1 MTSFW
6 RASSASTAS
15 SRPARSASSYAGA
28 SSGTTTTSSRP
39 NASSSSD
46 WRSQREALAKP
57 AGSTESRK
65 EHVTTIDREG
75 KAVLGHSNIFPPEVI
90 NDIHVKSELGRYR
103 MRGFSMFK
111 PIPHWDQ
118 LMFLPGT
125 LTRFVIEGYREKCE
139 TKTVLGARFAKHPL
153 ELDIPVYITGM
164 SFGALSLEAKMALAK
179 GASMAGTA
187 TCSGEGGMIPPER
200 DLSTNWYYQCI
211 QSRYGFNPHHLM
223 LADACEFFIGQGCK
237 VGLGGHLMG
246 QKVTE
251 QVAEM
256 RSLPA
261 GIDQRSPARHPDWL
275 GPDDLSLKIQEVRE
289 ATDYQIPIQL
299 KLGAA
304 RVYDDVRM
312 AAKCG
317 PDIIY
322 LDGAEGGTGAG
333 PHIATEETGIPL
345 MAAIPE
351 ARRALEDVGMAD
363 EIDLVV
369 AGGIRNGGDVAK
381 ALSLGAKAVAL
392 GHSALMALNCNK
404 EIPGVT
410 DYEGTIGVPA
420 GSCYHC
426 HTGRCPVGITTQDVE
441 LRKRLVVDEAAERVY
456 NFLHTLTLEV
466 QMLAR
471 ACGKTNIHSLE
482 PEDLCALTVEAAAMA
497 KVPLAGTSWI
507 PGVSEERTLAK
518 IERLLEKH
526 LEFPVDYLPTHAEV
540 PAGE

>member
-1 MTSFW
+1 
-6 RASSASTAS
+6 
-15 SRPARSASSYAGA
+15 
-28 SSGTTTTSSRP
+28 
-39 NASSSSD
+39 
-46 WRSQREALAKP
+46 
-57 AGSTESRK
+57 
-65 EHVTTIDREG
+65 
-75 KAVLGHSNIFPPEVI
+75 
-90 NDIHVKSELGRYR
+90 
-103 MRGFSMFK
+103 
-111 PIPHWDQ
+111 
-118 LMFLPGT
+118 
-125 LTRFVIEGYREKCE
+125 
-139 TKTVLGARFAKHPL
+139 
-153 ELDIPVYITGM
+153 M

-200 DLSTNWYYQCI
+200 DYSTKWYYQCI

-223 LADACEFFIGQGCK
+223 LADGVEFFIGQGCK

-275 GPDDLSLKIQEVRE
+275 GPDDLSLKIQEIRE
-289 ATDYQIPIQL
+289 ATDYQVPIQL
-299 KLGAA
+299 KLGAS

-333 PHIATEETGIPL
+333 PHVATEETGIPL

-351 ARRALEDVGMAD
+351 ARRALEDVGLAD

-381 ALSLGAKAVAL
+381 CLALGAKAVAI
-392 GHSALMALNCNK
+392 GHSALMA

-410 DYEGTIGVPA
+410 DYEGSVGVPA
-420 GSCYHC
+420 GQCYHC
-426 HTGRCPVGITTQDVE
+426 HTGRCPVGIATQDPE
-441 LRKRLVVDEAAERVY
+441 LRKRLVVEEASERVY
-456 NFLHTLTLEV
+456 NFLTALTMEL

-471 ACGKTNIHSLE
+471 ACGKTNVHSLE
-482 PEDLCALTVEAAAMA
+482 PEDLAALTLEASAMA
-497 KVPLAGTSWI
+497 RVPLAGTTYTV
-507 PGVSEERTLAK
+507 GQTERDILAEVK
-518 IERLLEKH
+518 RLLAIK
-526 LEFPVDYLPTHAEV
+526 AEEELV
-540 PAGE
+540 AGQTADVAELKAVE